1 MKSIK
6 KMLAEGADKVLPDKK
21 VKENIRSGLGIREE
35 EAQAAYAHGGS
46 EGIKKTRTPLIA
58 AAAAL
63 IAAVIILSILL
74 PVFFGKKNA
83 LSPSLNNKF
92 EQITDADSFYAYG
105 AASVG
110 SLLAAEAE
118 GAGGSIAAKN
128 FTGGSIAAKNFA
140 RPAETGALRA
150 GSAKT
155 CALRALSVKALPVS
169 SAETEN
175 AAASPSQQAQIDT
188 VNRYL
193 SLVEGLL
200 GEGGISE
207 TPAAG
212 NDKYPY
218 GRHISYL
225 DLLGETVR
233 YTLYYDKIFR
243 GGDKDEEESE
253 AYYSI
258 EGELIVEGRAYPV
271 EGNYTAESETDKDES
286 EESGTLEFTAY
297 TGENSYIR
305 AVQETER
312 ETEEDESGIEVYYVY
327 TVVEEGKVI
336 ERTEVEYEKEDEED
350 ESELELALTIEK
362 GGRRER
368 LTFTDETED
377 GRRVL
382 RARGNIGGDEV
393 RFSVYILKGKYHY
406 VFEDGSSSDSGRFD
420 DDDDDDD
427 DD

>member
-1 MKSIK
+1 MT
-6 KMLAEGADKVLPDKK
+6 AVK
-21 VKENIRSGLGIREE
+21 VKDSIVNRVRGDGCQGEISILMTRVSVVCPLMTPGLTLI
-35 EAQAAYAHGGS
+35 QKHGGQPDRHKGQRAIHERPQQDHHPS
-46 EGIKKTRTPLIA
+46 PVVLIQQ
-58 AAAAL
+58 
-63 IAAVIILSILL
+63 
-74 PVFFGKKNA
+74 PK
-83 LSPSLNNKF
+83 
-92 EQITDADSFYAYG
+92 
-105 AASVG
+105 
-110 SLLAAEAE
+110 
-118 GAGGSIAAKN
+118 
-128 FTGGSIAAKNFA
+128 
-140 RPAETGALRA
+140 
-150 GSAKT
+150 
-155 CALRALSVKALPVS
+155 
-169 SAETEN
+169 
-175 AAASPSQQAQIDT
+175 QAQIDT

-218 GRHISYL
+218 GMHISYL

-336 ERTEVEYEKEDEED
+336 ERTEVE
-350 ESELELALTIEK
+350 
-362 GGRRER
+362 
-368 LTFTDETED
+368 
-377 GRRVL
+377 
-382 RARGNIGGDEV
+382 
-393 RFSVYILKGKYHY
+393 
-406 VFEDGSSSDSGRFD
+406 
-420 DDDDDDD
+420 
-427 DD
+427 

>member
-1 MKSIK
+1 M
-6 KMLAEGADKVLPDKK
+6 
-21 VKENIRSGLGIREE
+21 VKENIRSGLGMREE

-128 FTGGSIAAKNFA
+128 FALPAK
-140 RPAETGALRA
+140 TGALRA
-150 GSAKT
+150 DPAKT
-155 CALRALSVKALPVS
+155 GALRALSVKALPVS

-175 AAASPSQQAQIDT
+175 AAVSPSQQAQIDT

-218 GRHISYL
+218 GMHISYL

-258 EGELIVEGRAYPV
+258 EGELIVEGRTYPV